1 LAVCRSGSFHDR
13 LADSRV
19 RMNTGYDFV
28 AGSFEFTGG
37 DGFGDDFGHVVSDH
51 MATEP
56 FAVLGVKNDF
66 DKTLRRTSSFCFSR
80 GSEWK
85 LTYFNLKSGF
95 PGLFLCV
102 AYRSYFWDA
111 VSTRWD
117 VVVIHR
123 GRGLSGNFFNADNT
137 LRAGHV
143 RQSRTRNHVTNG
155 VDPLDLRLIKFI
167 DGNQSVFGF
176 DPDGFQSYIFSIG

>member
-1 LAVCRSGSFHDR
+1 MHSTQYSNLRIQNSKLRIQNSKLKTQNSEFRIQNSKLQMYNLAVCRSGSFHDR

-85 LTYFNLKSGF
+85 LTYFNLKSRF
-95 PGLFLCV
+95 AGLFLCV

-123 GRGLSGNFFNADNT
+123 GRGLSGNFFSADNP
-137 LRAGHV
+137 LRAGH
-143 RQSRTRNHVTNG
+143 
-155 VDPLDLRLIKFI
+155 
-167 DGNQSVFGF
+167 
-176 DPDGFQSYIFSIG
+176 